1 MEKDIIEPDSQCF
14 MCSYASDTFGMQ
26 FLCPK
31 LFAAQLAVIESL
43 EEEIVVTPAFC
54 PFKNRGVV
62 LA

>member
-14 MCSYASDTFGMQ
+14 MCSYVSDTFGWQ
-26 FLCPK
+26 FPCPK

-43 EEEIVVTPAFC
+43 EEEIVVTPDFC